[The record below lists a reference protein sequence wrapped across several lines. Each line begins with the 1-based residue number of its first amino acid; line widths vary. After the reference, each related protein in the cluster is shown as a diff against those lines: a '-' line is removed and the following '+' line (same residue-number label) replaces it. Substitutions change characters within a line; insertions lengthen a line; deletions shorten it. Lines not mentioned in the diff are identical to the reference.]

1 MICNQENK
9 KIKMAKIEFIVPSV
23 LNKGGGE
30 KKLSLDAVTLQ
41 DAFSKVSSQMGE
53 DFKRKV
59 FDLNGKPRPLI
70 NIYVNGKN
78 TRFAGNGMTRSL
90 ADGDSIHI
98 LPAVAGGAEITREDM
113 QRYSR
118 QIMLEEIG
126 FTGMEN
132 IRNAH
137 VSVIGVGGIG
147 NPVVTQL
154 TAMGIGKL
162 KIVDRDV
169 IEISN
174 LHRQHLYTDD
184 DIGKV
189 KVEAALERLR
199 KLNPQVEIEAVPT
212 SVTTYT
218 AENLVK
224 GSDIVID
231 ALDSIEARY
240 ALNDACIKQ
249 NIPFIY
255 AGALG
260 MVGSVCT
267 ILPNKTACLRCMF
280 PKLEEDEM
288 PTCSTEGVHPSILYL
303 VSGIQVSEAV
313 KMIIGQQPT
322 LANTLLYI
330 DLTELSFE
338 KIQMSRY
345 DGCPSCGSKKI
356 EVTTTVAGNSQEN
369 TQTRDRL
376 EDSVGGQKEQKILVQ
391 EEKRLIIEELCGRD
405 MGKRT
410 FTITPTHQFSSE
422 PIDLGLVIRNA
433 EAIGYRVKTRGN
445 LGVTAIGGNN
455 SKNSNNANS
464 AALSVSF
471 LTSGAA
477 TIVGAKS
484 EHEALDIYQDFV
496 GGKN

>member
-1 MICNQENK
+1 
-9 KIKMAKIEFIVPSV
+9 MAKIEFVVPSV
-23 LNKGGGE
+23 LNKGAGE
-30 KKLSLDAVTLQ
+30 KKILLEAVSLQ
-41 DAFSKVSSQMGE
+41 DAFSKVSDQMGE
-53 DFKRKV
+53 DFRRRI
-59 FDLNGKPRPLI
+59 FDIRGKPRPLI

-78 TRFAGNGMTRSL
+78 TRFSGNGMTRSL

-98 LPAVAGGAEITREDM
+98 LPAVAGGAEISREDM

-126 FTGMEN
+126 FTGMEKL
-132 IRNAH
+132 RNAH

-147 NPVVTQL
+147 NPVITQL

-174 LHRQHLYTDD
+174 LHRQHLYTDE

-199 KLNPQVEIEAVPT
+199 KINPQVEIEAVPT
-212 SVTTYT
+212 SVTIYT
-218 AENLVK
+218 AEDLVK

-260 MVGSVCT
+260 MLGSVCT

-280 PKLEEDEM
+280 PELKEDEM

-313 KMIIGQQPT
+313 KLITGQQPT
-322 LANTLLYI
+322 LANTLLYV
-330 DLTELSFE
+330 DLTNLSFE
-338 KIQMSRY
+338 KIQMLRY
-345 DGCPSCGSKKI
+345 EDCPSCGPKKK
-356 EVTTTVAGNSQEN
+356 EVSTLMAQKSQKGKQISSELDD
-369 TQTRDRL
+369 TFVR
-376 EDSVGGQKEQKILVQ
+376 QKEDMMLVQ
-391 EEKRLIIEELCGRD
+391 EQKQLIIEELCGRD

-410 FTITPTHQFSSE
+410 FTITPTSQLSSN
-422 PIDLGLVIRNA
+422 PIDLAAIIRNA
-433 EAIGYRVKTRGN
+433 SVTGFRVKTKGN
-445 LGVTAIGGNN
+445 MGVTAISNVTE
-455 SKNSNNANS
+455 KNSNNIS
-464 AALSVSF
+464 SPRLSVSF

-484 EHEALDIYQDFV
+484 EQEALAIYRDFAD
-496 GGKN
+496 GKA